1 MKSSIGIILRKQENT
16 ITALVRICLKIH
28 GNHVKRNRTCG
39 KRGKYLLPRRRKIG
53 SRPISRSCLIAS
65 EEGWILHRE
74 FEICFLSN
82 SLSVTYRSGMH
93 VRETVGESRHVMH
106 CCRGEYSAS
115 RSFVSKWIHGVFSN
129 FPRIATLLPL
139 CADTWYRIREAE
151 ALENY
156 WISFFF
162 KHHEVYGK
170 LCLFYHNFQ
179 DSFLPF
185 DPCIIN
191 LIQLKYRQFWNIYGI
206 FNNFRKLSNNSWSLD
221 RTSPLFKLLKHFNK
235 IRERERIKDKD
246 LLFAI
251 NNILCKFNFLW
262 PIK

>member
-16 ITALVRICLKIH
+16 ITALMRISLKIH

-39 KRGKYLLPRRRKIG
+39 RRGKYLLPRRRKIG
-53 SRPISRSCLIAS
+53 SRPISRSCLIGGGLNPPQGIRNLFLIEFTLCHIPIRDACTWNS
-65 EEGWILHRE
+65 WWIETRNALLSRRVFRQPILRFEVDTWSIFE
-74 FEICFLSN
+74 FSTNRN
-82 SLSVTYRSGMH
+82 SAAAVC
-93 VRETVGESRHVMH
+93 RHVIPNS
-106 CCRGEYSAS
+106 RS
-115 RSFVSKWIHGVFSN
+115 RSFGE
-129 FPRIATLLPL
+129 LL
-139 CADTWYRIREAE
+139 DF
-151 ALENY
+151 
-156 WISFFF
+156 FFF

-179 DSFLPF
+179 DSFLSF

-221 RTSPLFKLLKHFNK
+221 RTSPLFKLLNHFNK
-235 IRERERIKDKD
+235 IRERERIKDKRED

>member
-16 ITALVRICLKIH
+16 ITALMRICLKIH

-39 KRGKYLLPRRRKIG
+39 RRGKYLLPRRRKIG

-156 WISFFF
+156 WISFSFNITKYIMFALPQFSRFF
-162 KHHEVYGK
+162 S
-170 LCLFYHNFQ
+170 
-179 DSFLPF
+179 SFWSLYYKF
-185 DPCIIN
+185 NSIKIST
-191 LIQLKYRQFWNIYGI
+191 ILKYIEYLII
-206 FNNFRKLSNNSWSLD
+206 FAN
-221 RTSPLFKLLKHFNK
+221 
-235 IRERERIKDKD
+235 
-246 LLFAI
+246 
-251 NNILCKFNFLW
+251 
-262 PIK
+262 

>member
-1 MKSSIGIILRKQENT
+1 MRQTREISSSSSKENR
-16 ITALVRICLKIH
+16 L
-28 GNHVKRNRTCG
+28 
-39 KRGKYLLPRRRKIG
+39 
-53 SRPISRSCLIAS
+53 PISRSCLIAS

-156 WISFFF
+156 WISFFLNITKYMGNYVCSTTIF
-162 KHHEVYGK
+162 KI
-170 LCLFYHNFQ
+170 LF
-179 DSFLPF
+179 FL
-185 DPCIIN
+185 
-191 LIQLKYRQFWNIYGI
+191 LILV
-206 FNNFRKLSNNSWSLD
+206 L
-221 RTSPLFKLLKHFNK
+221 
-235 IRERERIKDKD
+235 
-246 LLFAI
+246 
-251 NNILCKFNFLW
+251 
-262 PIK
+262 